1 MKGFEQ
7 HTPYHMFDVLEH
19 TAYVVQRVPAY
30 PLARWA
36 ALFHDSG
43 KPAAFFLDGE
53 RGHFYGHAKQ
63 SMWLA
68 RGALSRLCLSQSFVD
83 DVVKLVELHDV
94 VIQPTARS
102 VKKALAKL
110 DGRVDL
116 FRALCELKRA
126 DAMAQT
132 ELAIPR
138 IELAEQLQATLET
151 LLDSKEAFTLAQ
163 LAINGNDIIA
173 LGVEPGRR
181 IGALLDSVLDAVIE
195 ESVANERE
203 TLLEFVRELI

>member
-1 MKGFEQ
+1 
-7 HTPYHMFDVLEH
+7 
-19 TAYVVQRVPAY
+19 
-30 PLARWA
+30 
-36 ALFHDSG
+36 
-43 KPAAFFLDGE
+43 
-53 RGHFYGHAKQ
+53 
-63 SMWLA
+63 
-68 RGALSRLCLSQSFVD
+68 
-83 DVVKLVELHDV
+83 
-94 VIQPTARS
+94 
-102 VKKALAKL
+102 
-110 DGRVDL
+110 
-116 FRALCELKRA
+116 
-126 DAMAQT
+126 MAQT